1 MEQMWHFAMQRQEWR
16 IGWIAPSQERIAI
29 SYPSYPEVL
38 IIFKLSVSHIPFPY
52 IFIIFALSK
61 PCWTDERSKSRDP
74 SSLGLCLQVGGRAE
88 GWKPTIGQRRARHI
102 YIKGVTVRFGFD
114 DRRTSHTLRI
124 VKNKAMGTPH
134 GVYYIQPSLAL
145 DHSQCRCWCSIY
157 AHEPRYLSLWPL
169 WP

>member
-16 IGWIAPSQERIAI
+16 IGWIDPSQERIAI

-88 GWKPTIGQRRARHI
+88 GWKPTSGQRRARHI

-114 DRRTSHTLRI
+114 AVRIWQFEHKLSKTKQRERLMGCIIYSPYWLFILR
-124 VKNKAMGTPH
+124 
-134 GVYYIQPSLAL
+134 
-145 DHSQCRCWCSIY
+145 SI
-157 AHEPRYLSLWPL
+157 
-169 WP
+169 